1 MDFESFLPL
10 LMFLLI
16 AVVSSRVSGRK
27 KRSGT
32 RASAGRTFPKTERTA
47 PASGGGEAPA
57 SGTAPASA
65 GEQPPIPEK
74 RRVLQPSVSVT
85 GHDDSVYQGSL
96 NAETGEGYDPCHEE
110 QMSGMTE
117 LEQIM
122 PVAEEAPEGGLQLS
136 FSGNEVVRGFVMSEI
151 LTRKNART

>member
-47 PASGGGEAPA
+47 PASGGGEVPA
-57 SGTAPASA
+57 SGTGPAYAS
-65 GEQPPIPEK
+65 GQ
-74 RRVLQPSVSVT
+74 
-85 GHDDSVYQGSL
+85 
-96 NAETGEGYDPCHEE
+96 DPH
-110 QMSGMTE
+110 S
-117 LEQIM
+117 
-122 PVAEEAPEGGLQLS
+122 
-136 FSGNEVVRGFVMSEI
+136 
-151 LTRKNART
+151 